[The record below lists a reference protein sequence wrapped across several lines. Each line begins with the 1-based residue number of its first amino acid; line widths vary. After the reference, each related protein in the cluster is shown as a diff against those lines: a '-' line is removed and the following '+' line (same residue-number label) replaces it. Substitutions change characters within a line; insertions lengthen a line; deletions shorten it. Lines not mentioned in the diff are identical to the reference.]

1 VKPTGFL
8 GPSRPGSYR
17 LGRPG
22 PSGRADRGFLAEPTG
37 TLPAEPTGA
46 LRAEP
51 TGTFSAEPT
60 ETVPAEPTGTL
71 SAEPTETVPAEP
83 TGTLS
88 AEPTETVPAEP
99 TGTLSAEPTGA
110 LSRAGKAPR
119 VVRVWAG
126 QPSAEIV
133 AYIRQSSNSGINQTT
148 DADAT
153 AGPDT

>member
-22 PSGRADRGFLAEPTG
+22 LSGRADRGFLAEPTG

-46 LRAEP
+46 LPAEPTGALPAEP
-51 TGTFSAEPT
+51 TGTF
-60 ETVPAEPTGTL
+60 

>member
-71 SAEPTETVPAEP
+71 SAEPTETVPGEP
-83 TGTLS
+83 TGN
-88 AEPTETVPAEP
+88 
-99 TGTLSAEPTGA
+99 LSAEPTGA

-148 DADAT
+148 GADAT